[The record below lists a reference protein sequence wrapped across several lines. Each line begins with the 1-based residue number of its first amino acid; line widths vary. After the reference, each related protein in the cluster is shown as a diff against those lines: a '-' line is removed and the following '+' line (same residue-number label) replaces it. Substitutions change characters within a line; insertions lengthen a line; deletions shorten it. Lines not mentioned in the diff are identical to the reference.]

1 MNISNFKSMDVNMLF
16 SIINMKLRDEI
27 DSLDELCRYYDVE
40 KREIEEKLKESGY
53 EYIKEQN
60 RFR

>member
-16 SIINMKLRDEI
+16 SIINMKLRDEF

-40 KREIEEKLKESGY
+40 KTEIEEKLKESGY

>member
-1 MNISNFKSMDVNMLF
+1 
-16 SIINMKLRDEI
+16 MKLRDEF

-40 KREIEEKLKESGY
+40 KREIKEKLKESGY